1 MYGLSAVPR
10 TGAVTGQIV
19 MHYIRIAGRFPP
31 PDHFLKMRYKRRR
44 GCRCAQVLQGD
55 HGLFFTVKPPEWLKN
70 KL

>member
-31 PDHFLKMRYKRRR
+31 PDHFLKMRCKRRR
-44 GCRCAQVLQGD
+44 GCRGAQVLQGD
-55 HGLFFTVKPPEWLKN
+55 HGLFFTGKPPEWLKN
-70 KL
+70 EL